1 MDTCQCSV
9 QNNQTPVK
17 LSSPSLSNVR
27 ASGNV
32 VYVDWANP
40 NFNSNGGTRIHIEVI
55 PGTSTNLAGSSGTW
69 SYTGSYGTT
78 YYFTAYCYDTAGI
91 NPSSNTVT
99 SSTVTTASP
108 PKLSA
113 PTFNTP
119 SVNGRTISI
128 IITRTAS
135 VGTTTVNLVE
145 TRTSE
150 AKNNITFTGSSY
162 TWTVEAPSPNTEY
175 HFAGY
180 TYSSGYTDSD
190 VTFSS
195 HVTTGGG
202 VLPDPSFGQP
212 YAEGTTAYVNVIR
225 NTTVGKTRVFIVDA
239 SNNSPIS
246 VADITTDGLVSIE
259 VGYGT
264 WYFKAWNYDPNA
276 VWTDS
281 QEIVSDN
288 LAIML
293 PGFQWDTPKV
303 KKQRFNL
310 TAVEWNKFT
319 SYINQVRV
327 AKNLSQYTFVTAVK
341 DNKVTAKM
349 YNQTINA
356 MSPMNPSY
364 QLPDLIVDPQPVN
377 LIERDRVT
385 AQILNDLVNAI
396 NSVILT

>member
-1 MDTCQCSV
+1 
-9 QNNQTPVK
+9 
-17 LSSPSLSNVR
+17 
-27 ASGNV
+27 
-32 VYVDWANP
+32 
-40 NFNSNGGTRIHIEVI
+40 
-55 PGTSTNLAGSSGTW
+55 
-69 SYTGSYGTT
+69 
-78 YYFTAYCYDTAGI
+78 
-91 NPSSNTVT
+91 
-99 SSTVTTASP
+99 
-108 PKLSA
+108 
-113 PTFNTP
+113 
-119 SVNGRTISI
+119 
-128 IITRTAS
+128 
-135 VGTTTVNLVE
+135 
-145 TRTSE
+145 
-150 AKNNITFTGSSY
+150 
-162 TWTVEAPSPNTEY
+162 
-175 HFAGY
+175 
-180 TYSSGYTDSD
+180 
-190 VTFSS
+190 
-195 HVTTGGG
+195 
-202 VLPDPSFGQP
+202 
-212 YAEGTTAYVNVIR
+212 
-225 NTTVGKTRVFIVDA
+225 VFIVDA